1 MSTHK
6 RKGSR
11 KKARPYKVPI
21 LLLIAF
27 FLLGGLIASIVVIV
41 PQGTGKFTLGKI
53 NFESFK
59 NKSIPPPRAPI
70 IKKTETAHSSYSLP
84 LVAIIIDDMGYHE
97 KIDYHFLHL
106 SAPLSFSFLPYGPF
120 TRKYAEVAHRL
131 GRDVLIHIPMEP
143 IEKDVNPGPGALR
156 TDMDPAEIIR
166 IIGEEISLV
175 PYAEGANNHMGSEF
189 TTSKKGMDIVLL
201 ELKKRGLF
209 FIDSR
214 TTKDSIACSEAIRLG
229 VPALERQVFLDYQ
242 PKEHIVRQELER
254 LIDLAKQHGFS
265 IAIAHPFKE
274 TYNVLKKDL
283 PLVQK
288 EVKIVP
294 VSYLIALFKGDQR

>member
-27 FLLGGLIASIVVIV
+27 FLISGAIASILVIL
-41 PQGTGKFTLGKI
+41 PQAAGKFSLGKI
-53 NFESFK
+53 NFEAFK
-59 NKSIPPPRAPI
+59 DKSVPPPRAPI
-70 IKKTETAHSSYSLP
+70 IKQSKVPHSSYSLP
-84 LVAIIIDDMGYHE
+84 LVAIIIDDMGYHK
-97 KIDYHFLHL
+97 KIDYHLLHL

-120 TRKYAEVAHRL
+120 TRKYAEVAHKL
-131 GRDVLIHIPMEP
+131 GRDVLIHIPMEA
-143 IEKDVNPGPGALR
+143 IEKDINPGPGALR

-175 PYAEGANNHMGSEF
+175 PYAKGANNHMGSQF
-189 TTSKKGMDIVLL
+189 TTSKKMMDIVLL
-201 ELKKRGLF
+201 ELKKRSLF

-214 TTKDSIACSEAIRLG
+214 TTKDSIAFLEAIRLG

-242 PKEHIVRQELER
+242 PKEHIVRQELRR
-254 LIDLAKQHGFS
+254 LIYLAKQHGFS
-265 IAIAHPFKE
+265 IAIGHPFEE

-294 VSYLIALFKGDQR
+294 VSHLIALFKGD